1 SRKPLCG
8 KSRKCSKPNSHQG
21 RCDSSRTFHAFWK
34 SSSSHVALKR
44 KGELQ
49 EQNKRLSQD
58 IEAKKARLDEYEGQ
72 IQTSVAQKDAVEEEL
87 QSLQKSVEE
96 KEDEVKQQEEKV
108 TQLNEQYHKF
118 KSLLEQKGFS
128 VARRKNASTTC
139 DMITNVNS
147 STKYRRRQETKN
159 VLEFIHGGKEGS
171 IYGAWDY
178 ISSTADNQTMDT
190 LISGLKRGKYLQG
203 LFDKTMKGYQNSD
216 EALKQAVFMKYQNF
230 LSRRKYALVCKTQS
244 SVFDPNSDLWVP
256 RNIKCLGLDLRVPNI
271 AISDKR
277 VENFVRSLDIG
288 HVNQIPNAPGV
299 SRTITGLVF
308 MIIDLHLRLPYL
320 FRKLIWFND
329 NINHFIMQFSDDGAP
344 ESSQLTMSIGSL
356 TSWNFGDRVRSRDF
370 QYILHCVSRGEKDEV
385 LQSIWKQHTDEMEML
400 EGNIFVVSNKQCT
413 VEFQPSADMSWQSW
427 ANNELNQAATYP
439 SPYAN
444 VSKGN
449 MCTMGA
455 TIGMGE
461 EDLFKPYTL
470 EVRNSH
476 VKRVN
481 EFMISLP
488 SSLNEKNR
496 HSRKLQFMAENGIRQ
511 LGTPRIGIGINDG
524 AGERSTRVDFVN
536 ASNQKFVCD
545 LDNALSSNH
554 KEDFGELGRG
564 LGYLASVIKD
574 HYNDEAQRHKKL
586 PVRLIGDQAIAL
598 ANFSFRLID
607 ALKVL
612 DESPAQK
619 LERLALGKIA
629 QFLRNA
635 GALFNKIEVS
645 PSYLGE
651 LTEFCTLYFN
661 LHALFF
667 SLDVNVTV
675 WTVGYAIPYHAT
687 KLYESYK
694 VGYGIISLQAKEA
707 KHSGVKNDLDLTN
720 RSNKTTEK
728 GKWWQVMR
736 ANYVRAFYLPEHQP
750 MPSSYTSRFK
760 FRLPSQLNSSNFCN
774 CGREKEINDYICE
787 VCVDARVTVQ
797 CAEGQQLIP
806 EVLSPLKPVLCSV
819 CNERFP
825 DTVTY
830 EAHKSVHLC
839 SKQPVG
845 PATNSRNL
853 NPRNMKVSDLKMEL
867 QSRQLSTSGNKDVLI
882 RRLEG
887 TLASE
892 TI

>member
-1 SRKPLCG
+1 MLNIIYR
-8 KSRKCSKPNSHQG
+8 
-21 RCDSSRTFHAFWK
+21 
-34 SSSSHVALKR
+34 VAAQRGVFTKFIDI
-44 KGELQ
+44 
-49 EQNKRLSQD
+49 LS
-58 IEAKKARLDEYEGQ
+58 A
-72 IQTSVAQKDAVEEEL
+72 SAVERRAD
-87 QSLQKSVEE
+87 QGNGNGNRKSQV
-96 KEDEVKQQEEKV
+96 
-108 TQLNEQYHKF
+108 Y
-118 KSLLEQKGFS
+118 
-128 VARRKNASTTC
+128 
-139 DMITNVNS
+139 
-147 STKYRRRQETKN
+147 
-159 VLEFIHGGKEGS
+159 
-171 IYGAWDY
+171 
-178 ISSTADNQTMDT
+178 
-190 LISGLKRGKYLQG
+190 
-203 LFDKTMKGYQNSD
+203 
-216 EALKQAVFMKYQNF
+216 
-230 LSRRKYALVCKTQS
+230 
-244 SVFDPNSDLWVP
+244 VP
-256 RNIKCLGLDLRVPNI
+256 
-271 AISDKR
+271 
-277 VENFVRSLDIG
+277 
-288 HVNQIPNAPGV
+288 H
-299 SRTITGLVF
+299 
-308 MIIDLHLRLPYL
+308 
-320 FRKLIWFND
+320 
-329 NINHFIMQFSDDGAP
+329 
-344 ESSQLTMSIGSL
+344 
-356 TSWNFGDRVRSRDF
+356 
-370 QYILHCVSRGEKDEV
+370 
-385 LQSIWKQHTDEMEML
+385 
-400 EGNIFVVSNKQCT
+400 
-413 VEFQPSADMSWQSW
+413 
-427 ANNELNQAATYP
+427 
-439 SPYAN
+439 
-444 VSKGN
+444 
-449 MCTMGA
+449 
-455 TIGMGE
+455 
-461 EDLFKPYTL
+461 
-470 EVRNSH
+470 
-476 VKRVN
+476 
-481 EFMISLP
+481 
-488 SSLNEKNR
+488 
-496 HSRKLQFMAENGIRQ
+496 
-511 LGTPRIGIGINDG
+511 NDG

-545 LDNALSSNH
+545 LGNALSSNH
-554 KEDFGELGRG
+554 KEDFGELGCG

-661 LHALFF
+661 LYALFF
-667 SLDVNVTV
+667 SSDVNVTV

-750 MPSSYTSRFK
+750 MPSSYTSHFK
-760 FRLPSQLNSSNFCN
+760 SRLPSQLNSSNFCN

-806 EVLSPLKPVLCSV
+806 EVLSSLKPVLCSV